1 MIIIVVGVLVAEKR
15 PSNVSFIRHVCEL
28 RDREGRLDFVWRD
41 APGDC
46 RGLRAHCFAFELLI
60 GSHVSQVD
68 IVLLLLCYVFIWTLQ
83 RKLGPTDHHILP
95 ILLLMLLRA
104 DCFIHEG
111 YLSTTD
117 HIWDFWLELHVAGVG
132 VISSAA
138 R

>member
-28 RDREGRLDFVWRD
+28 RDREGRLYFVWRD

-46 RGLRAHCFAFELLI
+46 RGLRAQCFAFELLI

-68 IVLLLLCYVFIWTLQ
+68 IVLLLLCYVFILTLQ